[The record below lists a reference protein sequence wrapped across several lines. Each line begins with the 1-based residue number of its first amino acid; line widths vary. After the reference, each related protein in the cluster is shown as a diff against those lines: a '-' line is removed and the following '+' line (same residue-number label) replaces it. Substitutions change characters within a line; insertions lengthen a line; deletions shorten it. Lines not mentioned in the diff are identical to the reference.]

1 MAMKGRIQP
10 RNLRQ
15 QVMFERKRRNLIFFT
30 IVSFA
35 VLYMLFALM
44 FGNMGLIKYRSLTKI
59 KNGLDAEIGTL
70 EKENQTLRTHVGA
83 LKNDDYYIEKYA
95 REEYGLAK
103 PDEYI
108 FQFKDDGR

>member
-1 MAMKGRIQP
+1 MRGRIQP

-15 QVMFERKRRNLIFFT
+15 QVTVEGKRRNIVFFT
-30 IVSFA
+30 LVTLAFFYIVIA
-35 VLYMLFALM
+35 LVL
-44 FGNMGLIKYRSLTKI
+44 GNMGFLKYAALTKT
-59 KNGLDAEIGTL
+59 KNTLVTDISTL
-70 EKENQTLRTHVGA
+70 EKENKA
-83 LKNDDYYIEKYA
+83 LKTRVSSLKDDNFYIEKYA

>member
-1 MAMKGRIQP
+1 VKGRIQP

-15 QVMFERKRRNLIFFT
+15 QVTFERKRRNLIFFT
-30 IVSFA
+30 TVSLA
-35 VLYMLFALM
+35 VLYLVFALM

-59 KNGLDAEIGTL
+59 KSGLDAEIGTL
-70 EKENQTLRTHVGA
+70 EKENKALRTHVDS
-83 LKNDDYYIEKYA
+83 LKYDDYYIEKYA
-95 REEYGLAK
+95 REEYGLAR